1 MHCVALCLCPGT
13 MHNVEPMWHY
23 VETIW
28 HYVETHNTFGW
39 VATFPAECGW
49 LEPTRHISFAPIIRW
64 SRSWESDSQSRNR
77 NIANANSKA
86 QLGLQEL
93 NTNFRFVWR
102 AGKQT
107 SKQASRQ
114 ASKQAG
120 RQGASKRDQER
131 DVVGATHWGLDA
143 WRGNSSSVWM
153 RPLIANLQLNPDD
166 CGRLARSNIRI
177 HSKGRWDRSLYH
189 FQSTSRLCLE
199 LQTVLFDIL
208 VGLNLSATFLF
219 IPAILRLMLTLFLN
233 HRNHKKIVK
242 ALPSPFSVLT
252 KPLLKSFIRYSK
264 WFRTIVVIVGSR
276 FTANIDSLHSAST
289 LFSKAKLNNQSEAYL
304 HKFKMGLGSQG
315 P

>member
-1 MHCVALCLCPGT
+1 

-107 SKQASRQ
+107 GKQ

-120 RQGASKRDQER
+120 GGASVTKKEMLLEQHTEGWMPEGATAALCECGPWLLIYNWIQTI
-131 DVVGATHWGLDA
+131 VGALHALTFAYIQKAAGIGPFTISNQQA
-143 WRGNSSSVWM
+143 
-153 RPLIANLQLNPDD
+153 D
-166 CGRLARSNIRI
+166 CA
-177 HSKGRWDRSLYH
+177 
-189 FQSTSRLCLE
+189 
-199 LQTVLFDIL
+199 
-208 VGLNLSATFLF
+208 
-219 IPAILRLMLTLFLN
+219 
-233 HRNHKKIVK
+233 
-242 ALPSPFSVLT
+242 
-252 KPLLKSFIRYSK
+252 
-264 WFRTIVVIVGSR
+264 
-276 FTANIDSLHSAST
+276 
-289 LFSKAKLNNQSEAYL
+289 
-304 HKFKMGLGSQG
+304 
-315 P
+315 